1 MMFRT
6 PVVAFL
12 LAGVASAQVTERV
25 SLGLGGM
32 QATSPSQPPQF
43 GRYVSANGR
52 YVGFTGVSSLAGFTI
67 LGPVALLRDRLT
79 STTECVSVDSAGSAR
94 VASAY
99 QGLAV
104 SGDGRYV
111 AYFSEANDLVPGD
124 TNSVADIFLR
134 DRLNGTTERVSVDSS
149 GAESNGQSMYPAVT
163 DDGRFVVFSSQ
174 ADNLVAGDT
183 NGVFDVFV
191 RDRQL
196 GTTERVSVSGAGAQ
210 ANNASGLATISAD
223 GRYVAFGSAAT
234 NLVSGDTNGHLDYFV
249 HDRHTGA
256 TLLVSVASDGTQ
268 ADRDTQNGMIS
279 GNGRFVAFRSDA
291 TNLVAGDVSG
301 FADIFVHDLQLGT
314 TERVSLGMGGLD
326 ADGDSGWPGISD
338 DGRCV
343 SFSSA
348 AGNLVP
354 GGIPYHG
361 DVFVYD
367 RQNASTE
374 IVSTTTGGSM
384 CNWSSISP
392 SISAD
397 GRYVAFSSMA
407 TDLVPND
414 TNGYTDIFLHD
425 RHSSGFTS
433 LCDPGVNNVI
443 ACPCGNP
450 PIGPGRGCNN
460 SSFTGGAF
468 LTASG
473 IAYLAQDS
481 LVFTTQLEKPTATS
495 VLLQGTSSATN
506 GFVFGQGVRCAGG
519 QLKRM
524 YVKIAVNGSITAPDG
539 STNDLPVSARSAQF
553 GLPIQPGQPYVYQVY
568 YRDST
573 VLGGCNA
580 LSTFNCTQAGS
591 VTFWP

>member
-1 MMFRT
+1 MNFRS
-6 PVVAFL
+6 PVVAVL
-12 LAGVASAQVTERV
+12 LSGVASAQVTERV
-25 SLGLGGM
+25 SLGPGYQ
-32 QATSPSQPPQF
+32 QASATETTQF
-43 GRYVSANGR
+43 GRYVSADGR
-52 YVGFTGVSSLAGFTI
+52 FVAFMGASGMAGFTI
-67 LGPVALLRDRLT
+67 AGAVVLLRDRQT
-79 STTECVSVDSAGSAR
+79 GTTECVSLDSTGMAR
-94 VASAY
+94 VGDGHE
-99 QGLAV
+99 GLAV
-104 SGDGRYV
+104 SGDGRFI
-111 AYFSEANDLVPGD
+111 AFRSQANDLVAGD
-124 TNSVADIFLR
+124 TNGVPDIFLR

-149 GAESNGQSMYPAVT
+149 GVEANGECAYPSLT
-163 DDGRFVVFSSQ
+163 DDGRFVIYTSF
-174 ADNLVAGDT
+174 ADNLVGGDT
-183 NGVFDVFV
+183 NGTWDVFV
-191 RDRQL
+191 RDRQTATTERVSLASGNIQGNGPSGIAGLSSDGRYVAFISYATNLVTGDTNGHIDAFVHDRQTGATQRVSVASDGTQSDGDSPIAVISADGRFVAFLSTATNLVPNDISGWQDIFVRNLRL
-196 GTTERVSVSGAGAQ
+196 GTTERVSV
-210 ANNASGLATISAD
+210 
-223 GRYVAFGSAAT
+223 
-234 NLVSGDTNGHLDYFV
+234 
-249 HDRHTGA
+249 
-256 TLLVSVASDGTQ
+256 
-268 ADRDTQNGMIS
+268 
-279 GNGRFVAFRSDA
+279 
-291 TNLVAGDVSG
+291 
-301 FADIFVHDLQLGT
+301 
-314 TERVSLGMGGLD
+314 GMGGLD

-338 DGRCV
+338 DGRFV

-348 AGNLVP
+348 ASNLVP

-367 RQNASTE
+367 RLNASTE
-374 IVSTTTGGSM
+374 IVSTTTGGALANSGGGLPAI
-384 CNWSSISP
+384 SS
-392 SISAD
+392 D
-397 GRYVAFSSMA
+397 GRYVVFRSSA

-414 TNGYTDIFLHD
+414 TNGCTDIFLHD